1 MSEPDIP
8 APAPSDAVT
17 LTVDGNVATIVVDDG
32 KANALSHDVLGGI
45 EHALDEVEASDASAV
60 VLVGRPGRFSA
71 GFDLSVMTAGPQQA
85 RDLLGRGAR
94 LGLRLYEFP
103 LPVVFGVTG
112 HALAMGGILLCCAD
126 VRIGA
131 QGGFK
136 LGLPEVRIGMP
147 VPAFAVELCRDRI
160 DPRWFTRALQLASQ
174 LSPDEALDAGLLDQV
189 VEPEEVAALAATVAA
204 ELAESLHPGPF
215 RTTRATMRGA
225 LAAELRSA
233 LAEDLAQF
241 SVAD

>member
-1 MSEPDIP
+1 MSESELP
-8 APAPSDAVT
+8 AAAPSDAVT
-17 LTVDGNVATIVVDDG
+17 LTIDGAVATIVIDDG

-45 EHALDEVEASDASAV
+45 EHALDEIEASDARALV
-60 VLVGRPGRFSA
+60 VLGRPGKFSA

-131 QGGFK
+131 RGPFK

-147 VPAFAVELCRDRI
+147 VPAFAVELCRDRV
-160 DPRWFTRALQLASQ
+160 DARWFTRALQLALH
-174 LSPDEALDAGLLDQV
+174 LSPDEALEAGFLDQV

-204 ELAESLHPGPF
+204 ELAESLHAGPF
-215 RTTRATMRGA
+215 KMTRATMRSA
-225 LAAELRSA
+225 LAAELRAA
-233 LAEDLAQF
+233 LADDLAAF
-241 SVAD
+241 SVSD